1 MTKEE
6 MVEKYANNY
15 KQAQDRIAEAMK
27 NGESYVLL
35 PKEEF
40 SSNFSWHVTAD
51 TLRRL
56 EEDGF
61 DIDKVW
67 QPFEYHSIE
76 WYD

>member
-1 MTKEE
+1 MI
-6 MVEKYANNY
+6 EKYADNY

-27 NGESYVLL
+27 AGESYVLL
-35 PKEEF
+35 PKEGF
-40 SSNFSWHVTAD
+40 SDFSWHVTYE
-51 TLRRL
+51 TLERL
-56 EEDGF
+56 REDGF